1 MAGGFPSSGAAAR
14 SARVWVEP
22 PQAESGRE
30 QEGEAEVG
38 EKEQVRKP
46 GGRGVLPQGPA
57 GR

>member
-1 MAGGFPSSGAAAR
+1 
-14 SARVWVEP
+14 VWVEP